1 MDTDTFDTLLD
12 SSAPAT
18 RTLEPREIRALS
30 SRARSQARRGRRRV
44 RTTAL
49 TGAIGLLLVGGT
61 GLAVASGDWSWIDG
75 LENPDRSYAFTAPT
89 WGECELRVSGYTMSN
104 VFVQGDVNR
113 IVDDWFA
120 TTDVEAAAAPYVQ
133 KYLDFT
139 RQSNAESPELESD
152 PRQADLD
159 AWLAHEQ
166 ALGEALHDELVAHGY
181 DGAALAGAQARS
193 QLHCE
198 GEDWGGEGGEQ

>member
-1 MDTDTFDTLLD
+1 MDTDTLDALLD
-12 SSAPAT
+12 ASAPAM

-30 SRARSQARRGRRRV
+30 SRARTRARRGRRRA
-44 RTTAL
+44 RTAAL
-49 TGAIGLLLVGGT
+49 TGAVGLLLVGGT
-61 GLAVASGDWSWIDG
+61 GFAVASGDWVWIDG
-75 LENPDRSYAFTAPT
+75 LENPDRSYAYTAPT
-89 WGECELRVSGYTMSN
+89 WGECELRVSGYAISD

-133 KYLDFT
+133 KYLDFI
-139 RQSNAESPELESD
+139 RQSHAESPDLESD

-181 DGAALAGAQARS
+181 DEATLAGAETHS

-198 GEDWGGEGGEQ
+198 GEDWGGQGGEQ